1 MYKWCLSRPSTN
13 RYRCC
18 FATHCNTLLHT
29 ATHCYTLQHT
39 HILTIYIHIQWCPS
53 RPSTHPISLLLCD
66 SLQHTATH
74 CYTLQHTATRCNT
87 LQHAATH
94 TYCDYVYTYIQSGAY
109 QGHPPTYIA
118 AASRSIAYRKPPPRP
133 HTCVF
138 CAGVHSLLLNPPTPC
153 IRVPCVVCLYY
164 LLSTPPTLLLLCVP
178 LRIV

>member
-66 SLQHTATH
+66 YRCCFATHCNTLLHTATH
-74 CYTLQHTATRCNT
+74 CNTLQHAATRCNT
-87 LQHAATH
+87 LQHTHIVTMYIHIYKAAP
-94 TYCDYVYTYIQSGAY
+94 IKA
-109 QGHPPTYIA
+109 I
-118 AASRSIAYRKPPPRP
+118 PRLI
-133 HTCVF
+133 
-138 CAGVHSLLLNPPTPC
+138 SLLLRAP
-153 IRVPCVVCLYY
+153 
-164 LLSTPPTLLLLCVP
+164 S
-178 LRIV
+178 RIVSPPPGHTHVFSVRAYILCS